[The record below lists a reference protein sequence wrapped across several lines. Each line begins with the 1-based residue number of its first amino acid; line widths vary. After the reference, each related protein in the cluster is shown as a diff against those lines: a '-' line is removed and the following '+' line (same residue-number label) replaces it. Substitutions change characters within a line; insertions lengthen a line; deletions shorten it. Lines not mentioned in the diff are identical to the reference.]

1 MRVLI
6 ENKLLGGSIR
16 AIPSKSMAH
25 RHFIAA
31 ALAEAPSRVV
41 CPGMSEDI
49 QATMDCL
56 KAMGAI
62 FNKKKSE
69 YEVVPR
75 TKKWSAGAGEALKL
89 PCKESGS
96 TLRFLLPVVAALG
109 ITAEFHEEGRL
120 PQRPLS
126 PLYEELQKHGCR
138 LSPQRVTPLR
148 CQGKLEAGIYEIP
161 GNISSQFITGLLF
174 ALPLLK
180 GDSEIRLTSALESA
194 RYVDMTLQVLR
205 QYGVA
210 VSRTEEGF
218 QIPGGQS
225 YLAQQSVQIEGDW
238 SNAAFWLTAAAMGEK
253 KITVTSLDENST
265 QGDKKIL
272 DILKRM
278 GAKVEQRDWET
289 TVTPEG
295 LDGTDIDAGD
305 IPDLVPILAAAAAV
319 SRGKTRI
326 YNAGRLRLKESDRL
340 KSVSQV
346 LNELGGQVRELEDGL
361 EITGQKRLAGGR
373 VDAAGDHRIAM
384 MAAVAAMVCE
394 NPVEICGA
402 QAVNKSYPGFFE
414 DYQSLGGKVVMEQ
427 I

>member
-6 ENKLLGGSIR
+6 ENRLLGGSVR

-49 QATMDCL
+49 KATMDCL
-56 KAMGAI
+56 EAMGVM
-62 FNKKKSE
+62 FNRKKSE
-69 YEVVPR
+69 YEVMSE
-75 TKKWSAGAGEALKL
+75 TKKWSAGADEALKL

-109 ITAEFHEEGRL
+109 IKVEFHEEGRL

-138 LSPQRVTPLR
+138 LSPQGVTPLR
-148 CQGKLEAGIYEIP
+148 CQGKLEAGIYE
-161 GNISSQFITGLLF
+161 
-174 ALPLLK
+174 
-180 GDSEIRLTSALESA
+180 
-194 RYVDMTLQVLR
+194 
-205 QYGVA
+205 
-210 VSRTEEGF
+210 
-218 QIPGGQS
+218 IPGGQS

-238 SNAAFWLTAAAMGEK
+238 SNAAFWLTAAAMGK
-253 KITVTSLDENST
+253 KKVTVTCLDENST

-278 GAKVEQRDWET
+278 GAKVEQRDWEA
-289 TVTPEG
+289 TVIPER

-346 LNELGGQVRELEDGL
+346 LNGLGGQVRELEDGL
-361 EITGQKRLAGGR
+361 EITGRERLAGGR

>member
-1 MRVLI
+1 M
-6 ENKLLGGSIR
+6 
-16 AIPSKSMAH
+16 
-25 RHFIAA
+25 
-31 ALAEAPSRVV
+31 
-41 CPGMSEDI
+41 
-49 QATMDCL
+49 
-56 KAMGAI
+56 
-62 FNKKKSE
+62 
-69 YEVVPR
+69 
-75 TKKWSAGAGEALKL
+75 
-89 PCKESGS
+89 
-96 TLRFLLPVVAALG
+96 
-109 ITAEFHEEGRL
+109 
-120 PQRPLS
+120 
-126 PLYEELQKHGCR
+126 
-138 LSPQRVTPLR
+138 TPLR

-194 RYVDMTLQVLR
+194 RYVDMTLQVLK
-205 QYGVA
+205 QYGVV
-210 VSRTEEGF
+210 VSCTEEGF

-238 SNAAFWLTAAAMGEK
+238 YNAAFWLTAAAMGK
-253 KITVTSLDENST
+253 KITVTCLDENST

-278 GAKVEQRDWET
+278 GAKVEQRDWEA
-289 TVTPEG
+289 TVTPER

-346 LNELGGQVRELEDGL
+346 LNGLGGQVRELEDGL
-361 EITGQKRLAGGR
+361 EITGRERLAGGR